1 METLSSWFVRV
12 ALLSQRISCN
22 VHIYCTNFTTQ
33 KGLIQKKGKFAFK
46 ARVYTLNTDGK
57 LYSAKYDQPNVKK
70 HILDLGPYTS
80 FNPANKS
87 DLIVTGQ
94 KEGFVNGFRVTIV
107 PLALDFPHLF
117 VIHLL

>member
-33 KGLIQKKGKFAFK
+33 RGLIQKKGKVAFK
-46 ARVYTLNTDGK
+46 PRVYTLTTDGK
-57 LYSAKYDQPNVKK
+57 LYSAKYEQPNLKK
-70 HILDLGPYTS
+70 HMLDLGPHTT
-80 FNPANKS
+80 FKPANKA
-87 DLIVTGQ
+87 DLIVAGQ